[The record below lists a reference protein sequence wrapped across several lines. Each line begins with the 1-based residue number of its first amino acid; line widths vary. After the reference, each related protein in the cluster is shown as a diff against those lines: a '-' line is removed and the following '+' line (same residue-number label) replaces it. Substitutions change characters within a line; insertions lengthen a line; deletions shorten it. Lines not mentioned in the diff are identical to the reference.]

1 MKQNVMSMVVLAGVA
16 SCSLCARAGF
26 FDAIKDA
33 AKGAADVVGSAANS
47 VLSVAT
53 NQSVLSVRA
62 STGAVETATAEQAD
76 AEQRMAMEQRNARKP
91 KNENARLARA
101 DKNQVRSGKRSLS
114 RGQTSGKRGS
124 SWRQK
129 LIDYGYDGKDVDR
142 LDEKIRS
149 MQEQGFSEEEI
160 VGLLGIKDQKVAAQ
174 TAAVDAAALA
184 KINLDDPKS
193 LGKSDKAILDYI
205 DEELAPR
212 LVLKGSRYDE
222 IKELKRQLLVQFR
235 KTPEDTRVQSAKLA
249 INEMIRMNGL

>member
-1 MKQNVMSMVVLAGVA
+1 MKQNVMSVIVFAGVA

-47 VLSVAT
+47 ALSVAT
-53 NQSVLSVRA
+53 NQSILRVQA
-62 STGAVETATAEQAD
+62 STGAVETATAEQTD
-76 AEQRMAMEQRNARKP
+76 AEQRMATEQRNVRKH
-91 KNENARLARA
+91 KIEKARLSQS
-101 DKNQVRSGKRSLS
+101 DKNRVRRGKSSLA
-114 RGQTSGKRGS
+114 RGQTSGKSGS

-129 LIDYGYDGKDVDR
+129 LIDYGYDAKEVDR

-160 VGLLGIKDQKVAAQ
+160 VGLLGIKDQKIAAQ
-174 TAAVDAAALA
+174 TAAADAAALS

-193 LGKSDKAILDYI
+193 LSKSDKAILDYI